1 MTKADI
7 IKDIA
12 LKIGQDNKDV
22 SAIVESFLIV
32 MKDSMAEGNDV
43 FIRGF
48 GSFIN
53 KKRAKKIARNIT
65 KNTSIVIPEHYIPLF
80 KPSPVFKEMIRTSNR
95 LSL

>member
-53 KKRAKKIARNIT
+53 KKIARNIT